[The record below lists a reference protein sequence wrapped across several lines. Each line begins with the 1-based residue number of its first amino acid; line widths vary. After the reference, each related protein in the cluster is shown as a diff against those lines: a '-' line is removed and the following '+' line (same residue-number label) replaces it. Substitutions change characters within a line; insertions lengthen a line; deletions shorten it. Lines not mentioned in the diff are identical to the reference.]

1 MGILER
7 IGSTLEKGVGGAQ
20 KLGSGIGTLLAQLGG
35 DYLPRDP
42 GGMEMTKP
50 QRRGLLQAQI
60 RDRRYGPAATSGNVD
75 SFMNRARG
83 NQSIASMRSAID
95 SIPGISQEDKD
106 LINALPPAEKMK
118 LVQSMMESRFAPSSS
133 DLPSSVREY
142 QFYQGLG
149 GTPTSEADQA
159 RFMALKRA
167 NPYLDVGGSFVQPDP
182 TDGNNILA
190 EIPRTLRPGELP
202 ENIIAAE
209 EARIEGQTGS
219 GPLTDA
225 QRGVDTAFASI
236 YADYEL
242 GGGRQ
247 IAERNYNQMQEAM
260 NDIQGTLSPEDQ
272 GLIMGFD
279 PEQFPERVLSNE
291 ANYSGP
297 ILGQTPQAA
306 RILFNSESVD
316 MADRI
321 AGVIQQGLRD
331 TLGAQFAEREGALMV
346 RRAYDETQDEAT
358 NLRRLMPLFTLF
370 RNGIDERNRQA
381 DYYKENGSIN
391 GFEPGRASLND
402 PDAYLASLY
411 AAIPE
416 GNEVEAITSFSAIP
430 GLDPAIVI
438 KLEADEELTDQE
450 FQSLTGQ
457 QLTQVQEL
465 MEKAND
471 QP

>member
-1 MGILER
+1 MKKLLDR
-7 IGSTLEKGVGGAQ
+7 IGGALEKGVGG
-20 KLGSGIGTLLAQLGG
+20 LENVGSGIGSILAQMGG
-35 DYLPRDP
+35 AYAP
-42 GGMEMTKP
+42 GDLDLNDRQK
-50 QRRGLLQAQI
+50 RGLLSANI
-60 RDRRYGPAATSGNVD
+60 SDRIYGPGANATPQAPQFLN
-75 SFMNRARG
+75 NIRG
-83 NQSIASMRSAID
+83 ERSISSMRDAINA
-95 SIPGISQEDKD
+95 IPGMSVEDKNI
-106 LINALPPAEKMK
+106 LNSLPPGQQMEFMQN
-118 LVQSMMESRFAPSSS
+118 LMESRFAPNSS

-149 GTPTSEADQA
+149 GTPTGEADQA
-159 RFMALKRA
+159 SFMALKRA
-167 NPYLDVGGSFVQPDP
+167 NPFLDVGGTLVQTDP
-182 TDGNNILA
+182 IDGNNILA

-202 ENIIAAE
+202 ANITAAE
-209 EARIEGQTGS
+209 EAKILGQTGS
-219 GPLTDA
+219 TPLTDA
-225 QRGVDTAFASI
+225 QKGVDTAFASI
-236 YADYEL
+236 YAEYEL

-247 IAERNYNQMQEAM
+247 IAERNYNQMQDAM
-260 NDIQGTLSPEDQ
+260 NDIQGTLSPEEQ
-272 GLIMGFD
+272 GQIMGFD

-291 ANYSGP
+291 ENYSGP
-297 ILGQTPQAA
+297 ILGQVPQAI
-306 RILFNSESVD
+306 RVVTNSESVD

-331 TLGAQFAEREGALMV
+331 TLGAQFAENEGALMV

-381 DYYKENGSIN
+381 DYYKQKGSIS

-411 AAIPE
+411 ATIPE
-416 GNEVEAITSFSAIP
+416 RNEVEEITSFSAIP

-457 QLTQVQEL
+457 QLTQVQDL
-465 MEKAND
+465 MERNE
-471 QP
+471 

>member
-1 MGILER
+1 MRELLDK
-7 IGSTLEKGVGGAQ
+7 IGGALSKGVGG
-20 KLGSGIGTLLAQLGG
+20 LENVGSGIGSILAQMGG
-35 DYLPRDP
+35 GYAP
-42 GGMEMTKP
+42 GDLDLSDRQK
-50 QRRGLLQAQI
+50 RGLLSANI
-60 RDRRYGPAATSGNVD
+60 SDRIYGPGANATPQAPQFLND
-75 SFMNRARG
+75 IRG
-83 NQSIASMRSAID
+83 QRSISSMRDAINA
-95 SIPGISQEDKD
+95 IPGMSLEDKNI
-106 LINALPPAEKMK
+106 LNSLPPGQQMEFM
-118 LVQSMMESRFAPSSS
+118 QNMMESRFAPNSS
-133 DLPSSVREY
+133 DLPSSVREF
-142 QFYQGLG
+142 QFFQDLG
-149 GTPTSEADQA
+149 GTPTGEADQA
-159 RFMALKRA
+159 TFMALRRA

-219 GPLTDA
+219 GPLTEA
-225 QRGVDTAFASI
+225 QKGVDTAFASI

-381 DYYKENGSIN
+381 DYYKKEGSIS
-391 GFEPGRASLND
+391 GFEPGRASLSD

-411 AAIPE
+411 ATIPE
-416 GNEVEAITSFSAIP
+416 RNEVEEITSFSAIP
-430 GLDPAIVI
+430 GLDPAIVM

-457 QLTQVQEL
+457 QLTQVQNL
-465 MEKAND
+465 MERNE
-471 QP
+471 